1 MAKQDQQKLVSFI
14 SLACTHKE
22 KIIKS
27 NMSEGRKWKL
37 MAEEDSQERTVYE
50 WAGLQAFNIKTKQ
63 RPCELD
69 GIRKG
74 VKARWQFEAKRKKQS
89 LM

>member
-37 MAEEDSQERTVYE
+37 MAEEDSQERTGND
-50 WAGLQAFNIKTKQ
+50 WAILQAFSIKD
-63 RPCELD
+63 E
-69 GIRKG
+69 
-74 VKARWQFEAKRKKQS
+74 KAS
-89 LM
+89 M